1 MNGELANSR
10 PAEVLL
16 VEDNEQD
23 VVLTREGFKRA
34 KFMVNLHH
42 VEDGEECL
50 AFLRKQGKFAAAPT
64 PDLILLDI
72 NLPVMDGREVMAEI
86 VRDPAL
92 RHLPV
97 VVLTTSSAET
107 DILDMY
113 KLRCSSYITK
123 PVDFEQFQKLVTQMG
138 NYWFTLVVLPPIA
151 EPS

>member
-1 MNGELANSR
+1 MNDALAKSR

-34 KFMVNLHH
+34 KFLVNLHH

-50 AFLRKQGKFAAAPT
+50 AFLRKQGKFADAPT

-72 NLPVMDGREVMAEI
+72 NLPVMDGREVLAEI
-86 VRDPAL
+86 VRDQKLKAI
-92 RHLPV
+92 PV
-97 VVLTTSSAET
+97 VVLTTSSAES

-123 PVDFEQFQKLVTQMG
+123 PVDFEQFQRLVNG
-138 NYWFTLVVLPPIA
+138 LGDYWFTLVVLPPKGD
-151 EPS
+151 

>member
-1 MNGELANSR
+1 MAHELASSR

-34 KFMVNLHH
+34 KFLVNLHH

-50 AFLRKQGKFAAAPT
+50 AFLRKEGRFSDSPT

-72 NLPVMDGREVMAEI
+72 NLPVMDGREVLAEI
-86 VRDPAL
+86 IKDQRLKAI
-92 RHLPV
+92 PV

-107 DILDMY
+107 DILEMY

-123 PVDFEQFQKLVTQMG
+123 PVDFEQFQKLVNELG
-138 NYWFTLVVLPPIA
+138 NYWFTLVVLPPKA
-151 EPS
+151 D

>member
-1 MNGELANSR
+1 MNDELAKSR

-34 KFMVNLHH
+34 KFLVNLHH

-50 AFLRKQGKFAAAPT
+50 AFLRKQGKFADAPS

-72 NLPVMDGREVMAEI
+72 NLPVMDGREVLAEI
-86 VRDPAL
+86 VRDENLKAI
-92 RHLPV
+92 PV
-97 VVLTTSSAET
+97 VVLTTSSAES

-123 PVDFEQFQKLVTQMG
+123 PVDFEQFQRLVNELG
-138 NYWFTLVVLPPIA
+138 NYWFTLVVLPPKGD
-151 EPS
+151 